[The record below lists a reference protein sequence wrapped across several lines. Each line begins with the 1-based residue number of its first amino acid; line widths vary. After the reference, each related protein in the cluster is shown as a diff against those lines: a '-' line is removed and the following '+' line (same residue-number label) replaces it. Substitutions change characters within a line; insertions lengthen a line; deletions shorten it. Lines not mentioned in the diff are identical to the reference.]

1 MQTMV
6 QQVFAEIDKL
16 NESYYRVW
24 EDFCSIESPSLFK
37 TGVDTAGDFLT
48 QMAQERGWQVEYSRQ
63 PAAGNVICITINPD
77 VSAAP
82 LAVSAHIDTVHPVGS
97 FGTPPVRRDAENI
110 YGPGVMDCKGGAVAG
125 FLAMDAL
132 ARCGYRK
139 RPVQLL
145 LQSEEEVGSRLSGK
159 ATINWICEK
168 AKDAVAFLNL
178 EPYAPGKVCL
188 KRKGIVSYRFKVTGR
203 EAHASMCATEGAN
216 AIADAACRI
225 LELEKF
231 KDPEGITCN
240 CGVISGGTV
249 PNTVPGECRFDV
261 NFRFACQAQFEQIAE
276 QVTALAAAEYIPG
289 CTCAVERI
297 SMRVAMELEQRNL
310 DLLEKCNTAF
320 AKHGLP
326 TLEWRSQNG
335 GSDAADVTTFGI
347 PCIDSLGVS
356 GSHIHSVNEYAALAS
371 LAEAARRIAVLAC
384 EL

>member
-1 MQTMV
+1 MV
-6 QQVFAEIDKL
+6 ESVFARIEQL
-16 NESYYRVW
+16 NESYCQVW
-24 EDFCSIESPSLFK
+24 EDFCSIESPSLHK
-37 TGVDTAGDFLT
+37 EGVDAAGNFLV
-48 QMAQERGWQVEYSRQ
+48 QMAQARGWQVEYGRQ
-63 PAAGNVICITINPD
+63 SAAGDVICITLNPD
-77 VSAAP
+77 VPAAP
-82 LAVSAHIDTVHPVGS
+82 LAVSAHIDTVHPVGL
-97 FGTPPVRRDAENI
+97 FGTPPVHRDAENI
-110 YGPGVMDCKGGAVAG
+110 CGPGVTDCKGGAVAG

-132 ARCGYRK
+132 ERCGYRR

-178 EPYAPGKVCL
+178 EPSTPGFVCL
-188 KRKGIVSYRFKVTGR
+188 KRKGIVSYRFTVTGK
-203 EAHASMCATEGAN
+203 EAHASMCAAEGAN
-216 AIADAACRI
+216 AIADAAYRI
-225 LELEKF
+225 LELEKY

-249 PNTVPGECRFDV
+249 TNTVPGSCSFAVD
-261 NFRFACQAQFEQIAE
+261 FRFANGQQFEQIAARVKE
-276 QVTALAAAEYIPG
+276 LAAAEYIPG
-289 CTCAVERI
+289 CTCAVEQI

-310 DLLEKCNTAF
+310 ALLEKCNAAF

-326 TLEWRSQNG
+326 VREWRSQNG
-335 GSDAADVTTFGI
+335 GSDAADVTAFGI

-356 GSHIHSVNEYAALAS
+356 GGYIHSVREYARLDS